1 MINQEELL
9 EMWQK
14 DVEVVRSDDIKTS
27 AADVHSLHSKYLTMW
42 MNSRAEKLMYL
53 NRYRELTQELDDYYS
68 GKAEAHVYKERP
80 QPKEIKTRAGIEK
93 AIAADP
99 KMLKLQTKIDL
110 YDILIDGLKEILYNI
125 SKMHFSVTNIVSDQK
140 IKNGIV

>member
-1 MINQEELL
+1 MINQEDLL
-9 EMWQK
+9 NMWAK
-14 DVEVVRSDDIKTS
+14 DVDVLRSDDIKGS
-27 AADVHSLHSKYLTMW
+27 AVDVHGLHSKYLTLY
-42 MNSRAEKLMYL
+42 MNTRAEKVMYL

-110 YDILIDGLKEILYNI
+110 CDILVDGLSEILRDVA
-125 SKMHFSVTNIVSDQK
+125 KMHFTVTNLVNELK